1 MTGEVG
7 GVIYEGYWRFC
18 DLQTFVGLKDVGL
31 EVWGLKEGLQ
41 NTSTKP
47 DTDYTLERLHFGV
60 LQTQTDPIDKSLRDH
75 NQEPPESLHN
85 SLQPASIAVTPPI
98 QSRFETLNLKS
109 KRSIRQRPSQI
120 ARCCMLAELGCLPQ
134 GS

>member
-1 MTGEVG
+1 MPKALEYRTGLLMTGEVG

-47 DTDYTLERLHFGV
+47 DTDCT
-60 LQTQTDPIDKSLRDH
+60 S
-75 NQEPPESLHN
+75 
-85 SLQPASIAVTPPI
+85 ASYKPKPTP
-98 QSRFETLNLKS
+98 
-109 KRSIRQRPSQI
+109 
-120 ARCCMLAELGCLPQ
+120 
-134 GS
+134 